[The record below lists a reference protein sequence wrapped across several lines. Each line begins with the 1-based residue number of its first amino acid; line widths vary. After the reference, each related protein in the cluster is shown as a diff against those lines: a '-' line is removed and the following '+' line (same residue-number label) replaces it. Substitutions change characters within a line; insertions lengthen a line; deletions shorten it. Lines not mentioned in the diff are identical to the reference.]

1 ARLRRGLAR
10 ERRGRAGQLQRPRPD
25 RHLRRPPGRRAR
37 GRGGEGGRREARRP
51 APRQRRVPL
60 PADGVRPRRARGDA
74 GDPGG
79 PRAALPRLPQ
89 RHRRADDGPR
99 RDPPAAPRAAH
110 RARPLGADARG
121 HARRRRRPLRRGR
134 QRQRAL
140 GPRQAHA
147 RPRRRGRHG
156 RHGPRTRNPLTWW
169 GHGAPCPHALHLM
182 HLDLT
187 GKNALV
193 TGGTRGIGRAIVDAL
208 AAAGANVAF
217 TYRSSAEAAD
227 ALKRDLEGR
236 GTRCLAFQGDAA
248 DVAHAQEAVSAVV
261 DAWGSLDV
269 LVNNAGVTRD
279 TLLLRM
285 SEEDW
290 DAVLDTNLKGV
301 FAFCKAAYR
310 PMMKQRSGS
319 IVNISSIAGVEG
331 NPGQTNYAA
340 S

>member
-1 ARLRRGLAR
+1 
-10 ERRGRAGQLQRPRPD
+10 
-25 RHLRRPPGRRAR
+25 
-37 GRGGEGGRREARRP
+37 
-51 APRQRRVPL
+51 
-60 PADGVRPRRARGDA
+60 
-74 GDPGG
+74 
-79 PRAALPRLPQ
+79 
-89 RHRRADDGPR
+89 
-99 RDPPAAPRAAH
+99 
-110 RARPLGADARG
+110 
-121 HARRRRRPLRRGR
+121 
-134 QRQRAL
+134 
-140 GPRQAHA
+140 
-147 RPRRRGRHG
+147 
-156 RHGPRTRNPLTWW
+156 
-169 GHGAPCPHALHLM
+169 M

-340 S
+340 SKAGIIGFTKSLAKELGSRNVRANVVAPGVIETEMSDEMEEKMLQLNLQMTPMARFGRPEEVAAAVVFLASDASSYVTGHTLHVDGGRTM